1 MKSYLETALLIFL
14 GFFIVFLLTWP
25 FLTKIRTY
33 YPDTTEYVLNG
44 WLLWYNQHSLL
55 TGKIFDRN
63 AYFSSNQFYPFPFS
77 LAYSENTFIPS
88 MIFAPIYW
96 ISKNLTFSVNYFY
109 ILTFVL
115 SFISSY
121 FCLKLVVKKS
131 LPSLVGAFV
140 FTFNPLTF
148 SQYFGHHLQFM
159 NKYFLPPLFLFAYL
173 YIKNPTWKKAF
184 YFYLFFTLNALS
196 NIYFQIFS
204 IIFIPI
210 FWSPFLFS
218 MLIKKNI
225 KFFINFL
232 KTSLIFILFLPFLY
246 HFNHPY
252 LQFSKW
258 EGVTRSI
265 YENSANSARGIDWI
279 LSLRTNLLYGRFVQ
293 NLHFLREPKNSDN
306 SFNYTEHTLFINL
319 IPLILFI
326 IGLSALK
333 LNRAFTGLI
342 LVLIFSMVFTFGPY
356 FALFY
361 ERLYNTLYFL
371 KGIRV
376 PTRFQ
381 FIFYIPFAL
390 IVSLGTNRLLRYSGK
405 KAPLIFCLISFFL
418 ILENINFTN
427 FDTPSQILP
436 YLASENIKQPQLIT
450 TLKSKN
456 TIHFPIITQDIGN
469 NIRYLNWSTI
479 TAENIFNGYSG
490 YYPADWLYLAHKAK
504 IDKKSL
510 EKFYLLGIDFLII
523 HKKLINQGELKDYHN
538 NLDFLKSGILFQDDE
553 IVVISLKKINLNPPI
568 CFLRDLEFEIN
579 TKSYPVAQS
588 LGVNFQLF
596 PSINLV
602 NPKYCYVV
610 NKNMERYSKIDI
622 NIKGK
627 IQSMNVKLPIL
638 IEPFSKLKLN

>member
-1 MKSYLETALLIFL
+1 MKSYLESTLLIFL

-55 TGKIFDRN
+55 TGKIFDRD

-77 LAYSENTFIPS
+77 LAYSENMFIPS

-96 ISKNLTFSVNYFY
+96 ISKDLIFSVNYFF

-121 FCLKLVVKKS
+121 FCLKAFVKKS
-131 LPSLVGAFV
+131 LPSLIGAFV
-140 FTFNPLTF
+140 FTFNPLTL
-148 SQYFGHHLQFM
+148 SQYFGHHLQLM
-159 NKYFLPPLFLFAYL
+159 NKYFLPPLFLFSYL
-173 YIKNPTWKKAF
+173 YIKNPSWKKSF

-232 KTSLIFILFLPFLY
+232 KTSLVFLFFLPFLY
-246 HFNHPY
+246 HFNYSY
-252 LQFSKW
+252 LQFSKL

-265 YENSANSARGIDWI
+265 YENSANSARGIDWV
-279 LSLRTNLLYGRFVQ
+279 LSLRTNLLYGQFVQ
-293 NLHFLREPKNSDN
+293 NLHFLREPKGLDN
-306 SFNYTEHTLFINL
+306 SFNYTEHTLFPNL

-326 IGLSALK
+326 VGLFALK
-333 LNRAFTGLI
+333 FNRLFTGLI
-342 LVLIFSMVFTFGPY
+342 LVLIFSMIFTFGPD
-356 FALFY
+356 FTLFY
-361 ERLYNTLYFL
+361 EKLYQSLYLL

-390 IVSLGTNRLLRYSGK
+390 IVSLGANKLLKYSKK
-405 KAPLIFCLISFFL
+405 KALLTFFTLSFLL
-418 ILENINFTN
+418 ILENINFQK

-436 YLASENIKQPQLIT
+436 YMASEKIKQSQLIT
-450 TLKSKN
+450 KLKSKN
-456 TIHFPIITQDIGN
+456 TIHFPIITQDTGN

-490 YYPADWLYLAHKAK
+490 YYPADWLDLASKAK
-504 IDKKSL
+504 IDNKSL
-510 EKFYLLGIDFLII
+510 EKFYLLDINFLII
-523 HKKLINQGELKDYHN
+523 HKKLINQGELKNYHN
-538 NLDFLKSGILFQDDE
+538 NLDFLKSGILFEDDE
-553 IVVISLKKINLNPPI
+553 VILIDLKKLNFNPPI
-568 CFLRDLEFEIN
+568 CFLRDLKFEIN
-579 TKSYPVAQS
+579 TKSYPVAQT

-602 NPKYCYVV
+602 NPKDCYVV

-622 NIKGK
+622 YIKGK
-627 IQSMNVKLPIL
+627 VQSMNIKLPIL
-638 IEPFSKLKLN
+638 IEPFSKLVI